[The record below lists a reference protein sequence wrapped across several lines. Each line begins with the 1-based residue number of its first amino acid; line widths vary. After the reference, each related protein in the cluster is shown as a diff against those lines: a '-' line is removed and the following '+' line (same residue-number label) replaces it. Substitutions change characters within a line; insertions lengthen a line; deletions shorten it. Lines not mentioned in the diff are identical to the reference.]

1 MSQSLDKACQDW
13 DSVKA
18 MSKSGL
24 EASLVKMRAAGV
36 GAAAIDSFTYYYQQL
51 ESGVTGIIEESA
63 IAPLAGIPFYG
74 HLQFDEDICA
84 QALAKTVV
92 IKLNGGLGTSMGL
105 SGPKSLLQVRDGLTF
120 LDVCVRQVLAARKR
134 YQVRLPILFM
144 HSFATRASCL
154 KHLSQYKNLAVAGLP
169 IDFEQSM
176 EPKLLAD
183 TLEPVTWQA
192 NPDLE
197 WCPPG
202 HGDIFPSFYDSG
214 VLDQLI
220 AAGFEYAAI
229 SNVDNLGAAP
239 SPKLAGWFAST
250 KADFAVEVCQRTV
263 NDRKGGHLARRKADG
278 KIILRELAQTAPEDE
293 QHFTDV
299 RRHPYFNTN
308 SLWIDLAALKSA
320 LDSRG
325 SVLGLPLIRNTK
337 TVDPTDDASPK
348 VIQIETAMGTAVEVF
363 ERASVIEVSRA
374 RFIPVK
380 KMNELL
386 LLRSDCY
393 ELDTSSYQ
401 LISATDNIPAV
412 DLDPDYYQLI
422 DDFDARIPHPLSLRD
437 AHSLRVHGDVA
448 FGTGVKIVGDVD
460 LDAAHPETIA
470 DNAVLGEK

>member
-1 MSQSLDKACQDW
+1 MSDR
-13 DSVKA
+13 
-18 MSKSGL
+18 GL
-24 EASLVKMRAAGV
+24 EASLAKMHAAGV
-36 GAAAIDSFTYYYQQL
+36 GAAARDSFTYYYRQL
-51 ESGVTGIIEESA
+51 ESGATGVIEESA
-63 IAPLAGIPFYG
+63 IAALAGISSADQ
-74 HLQFDEDICA
+74 LQIDEDVCA
-84 QALAKTVV
+84 SAFAKTVV

-105 SGPKSLLQVRDGLTF
+105 SGPKSLLQVRDELTF
-120 LDVCVRQVLAARKR
+120 LDICVRQVFAARER
-134 YQVRLPILFM
+134 YQVKLPILFM
-144 HSFATRASCL
+144 HSFATRAACL
-154 KHLSQYKNLAVAGLP
+154 KHLATYKNLAVAGLP

-183 TLEPVTWQA
+183 TLEPVTWQP

-202 HGDIFPSFYDSG
+202 HGDIYPSLYDSG

-229 SNVDNLGAAP
+229 SNIDNLGAAP
-239 SPKLAGWFAST
+239 SPKLAGWFASAQ
-250 KADFAVEVCQRTV
+250 ADFAVEVCKRTV

-293 QHFTDV
+293 QYFTDV
-299 RRHPYFNTN
+299 QRHPYFNTN
-308 SLWIDLAALKSA
+308 NLWINLVALKSA

-337 TVDPTDDASPK
+337 TVDPTDAASPK

-363 ERASVIEVSRA
+363 ERASVIEVSRE
-374 RFIPVK
+374 RFVPVK

-393 ELDTSSYQ
+393 ELDPSSYQ

-422 DDFDARIPHPLSLRD
+422 DDFDARIPHPLSLCD
-437 AHSLRVHGDVA
+437 AYSLRVHGDVT
-448 FGTGVKIVGDVD
+448 FGAGVKIVGDVD
-460 LDAAHPETIA
+460 LAAARPETIA